1 LIDRDSGMAAGPG
14 RHRQRA
20 REWLGRYISGRAGWA
35 GGLILAGG
43 VLRLPATLGLQPA
56 VCTRVSILMRARCLR
71 KVGPLLQREDEALR
85 PLAAVAA
92 V

>member
-1 LIDRDSGMAAGPG
+1 MVRDSGMAAGPG

-43 VLRLPATLGLQPA
+43 VLRLPATLGLEPA
-56 VCTRVSILMRARCLR
+56 VCTRVSILLMR
-71 KVGPLLQREDEALR
+71 GPVPEESRSVTPER
-85 PLAAVAA
+85 G
-92 V
+92 